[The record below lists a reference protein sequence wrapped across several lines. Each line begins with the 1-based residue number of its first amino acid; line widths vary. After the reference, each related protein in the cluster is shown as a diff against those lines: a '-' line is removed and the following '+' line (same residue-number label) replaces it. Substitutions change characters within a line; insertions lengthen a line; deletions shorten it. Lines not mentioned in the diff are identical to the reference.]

1 MDYRENQNRKT
12 TADVF
17 FRNDARKPEKGCE
30 AWINADGT
38 LYQVCLDGVFYT
50 PDALKSR
57 CVAAVDYYTKTTMY
71 L

>member
-17 FRNDARKPEKGCE
+17 FQNASRKPEKGCE

-38 LYQVCLDGVFYT
+38 LYQVCLDGVFCE
-50 PDALKSR
+50 PDELKSR
-57 CVAAVDYYTKTTMY
+57 GVSAVDYFTKTTVY